1 MTDSDEKKDLI
12 TILKGEKRTWF
23 VQVEYYPNNLTD
35 NEECLVDN
43 TINVTFKVKAIS
55 ESEAKIKAIEIYES
69 EFGINGT
76 KVAQQNIEDTDAL
89 QVYKFVDGKFNLK
102 ILEQFMKYKQL
113 NKNSSYTSLTQ
124 EIYA

>member
-1 MTDSDEKKDLI
+1 MTDSEEKKDLI

-23 VQVEYYPNNLTD
+23 VEVEYYLNNLKD
-35 NEECLVDN
+35 NEESLVDN
-43 TINVTFKVKAIS
+43 IMQVTFKVKAIS

-89 QVYKFVDGKFNLK
+89 QIYKFD
-102 ILEQFMKYKQL
+102 
-113 NKNSSYTSLTQ
+113 NKKRDTK
-124 EIYA
+124 

>member
-23 VQVEYYPNNLTD
+23 VQVEYYPNNLKD
-35 NEECLVDN
+35 NEACMVN
-43 TINVTFKVKAIS
+43 NIMHFTFKVKAIS

-76 KVAQQNIEDTDAL
+76 RVAQQNIEDTDAL
-89 QVYKFVDGKFNLK
+89 QVYKFVDGKFNLN
-102 ILEQFMKYKQL
+102 ILE
-113 NKNSSYTSLTQ
+113 
-124 EIYA
+124 

>member
-23 VQVEYYPNNLTD
+23 VQVEYYPNSFKNLEAGLDD
-35 NEECLVDN
+35 NP
-43 TINVTFKVKAIS
+43 INVTFKVKAIS

-76 KVAQQNIEDTDAL
+76 RVAQQNIEDTDAL
-89 QVYKFVDGKFNLK
+89 QVYKFVDGKFNLN
-102 ILEQFMKYKQL
+102 ILE
-113 NKNSSYTSLTQ
+113 
-124 EIYA
+124 

>member
-23 VQVEYYPNNLTD
+23 VQVEYYPNNLKD
-35 NEECLVDN
+35 NEECLIDN
-43 TINVTFKVKAIS
+43 IMQVTFKVKAIS

-89 QVYKFVDGKFNLK
+89 QIYKFD
-102 ILEQFMKYKQL
+102 
-113 NKNSSYTSLTQ
+113 NKKRDTK
-124 EIYA
+124 

>member
-35 NEECLVDN
+35 NEECLVDD
-43 TINVTFKVKAIS
+43 TIKVTFKVKAIS
-55 ESEAKIKAIEIYES
+55 ESEAKIKAIEIYER

-76 KVAQQNIEDTDAL
+76 KFAQQNIEDTDAL
-89 QVYKFVDGKFNLK
+89 QVHKFVDGKFNLE
-102 ILEQFMKYKQL
+102 ILE
-113 NKNSSYTSLTQ
+113 
-124 EIYA
+124 